1 MMCGMPTT
9 SRPDRASRPADP
21 PRRTQ
26 AQRRAA
32 TQSALLD
39 ATLDCLV
46 DLGYSGTTTTEVC
59 RRAGVSQGALF
70 RYFPTKADLLTAAV
84 EVMYGRL
91 FDAYREGL
99 EEVADADDRV
109 EAAVRLLWQ
118 TFQRDDLLAALEL
131 YVAARTDEELRGAL
145 TRLEAPH
152 EDRTVALAGELFA
165 DAADHDLFRPGIQL
179 ILDAVQGAA
188 VRAVALKDHHDI
200 ERELELLTALARQVL
215 AMAAAGDDADA

>member
-1 MMCGMPTT
+1 MCAMPNT
-9 SRPDRASRPADP
+9 ARPADP
-21 PRRTQ
+21 TPRPRRTQ

-32 TQSALLD
+32 TQAALLD
-39 ATLDCLV
+39 ATLECLV
-46 DLGYSGTTTTEVC
+46 DLGYAGTTTTEVC

-99 EEVADADDRV
+99 EEVADADDRIA
-109 EAAVRLLWQ
+109 AAVRLLWQ

-152 EDRTVALAGELFA
+152 EDRTVALAGELFSE
-165 DAADHDLFRPGIQL
+165 AADHDLFRPGIQL

-200 ERELELLTALARQVL
+200 ERELDLLTALARYVL
-215 AMAAAGDDADA
+215 DQAAIPPAGATGTAD